1 MNISVNA
8 NQTGGFDNSVS
19 WNPNQQDAKE
29 KRKSLFAGD
38 FQLTNDPVEQRKKLA
53 QKQALKVVRDAWEND
68 QTVNQSIEERR
79 SHYQQMKVL
88 RDEAT
93 EEAARLSEA
102 EKNLQEQYGVS
113 DDSKEQ
119 QDLELLEKYQDY
131 KNGVTTNPLTK
142 EEMEQVSELIKQP
155 LTEYQKRALE
165 LNAQAGK
172 FKIDARD
179 ARLAMKDDV
188 ADVKSILLE
197 KLKSNPMLDA
207 QKAAEEIWK
216 AANEDLIGMAV
227 EEAVEHLEEKMEE
240 QEEKAEK
247 SAEEQ
252 EEKDE
257 QLEELREKRA
267 LEQALIEKTKEAVER
282 AEAEHRRNESP
293 DLDLEEL
300 LDATKM
306 NQQSTDVK
314 ASLNE
319 IKSSMNLLEADLKGI
334 QVDEEI

>member
-19 WNPNQQDAKE
+19 WNPSHKDAKE
-29 KRKSLFAGD
+29 QRKTLFAGD
-38 FQLTNDPVEQRKKLA
+38 IQLTNNPIEQRKKLA

-79 SHYQQMKVL
+79 SHYYQMKNL
-88 RDEAT
+88 N
-93 EEAARLSEA
+93 EEAVEKVKRLSKEEQA
-102 EKNLQEQYGVS
+102 LQEQYGVS
-113 DDSKEQ
+113 ADSKEQ
-119 QDLELLEKYQDY
+119 QDLELLKKYQDY
-131 KNGVTTNPLTK
+131 KNGVTTKPLTK

>member
-8 NQTGGFDNSVS
+8 NQTGGFDNCVS
-19 WNPNQQDAKE
+19 WNPGHQNTKE
-29 KRKSLFAGD
+29 QRKTLFAGD
-38 FQLTNDPVEQRKKLA
+38 IQLTNDPVEQRKKLA

-79 SHYQQMKVL
+79 SHYYQMKSL
-88 RDEAT
+88 N
-93 EEAARLSEA
+93 EEAMGKVKRLSKEEQA
-102 EKNLQEQYGVS
+102 LQEQYGVS

-131 KNGVTTNPLTK
+131 KNGVTTKALTE
-142 EEMEQVSELIKQP
+142 EEMERVSELSKEP

-179 ARLAMKDDV
+179 AKMAMKDDV

-207 QKAAEEIWK
+207 QKTAEEIWE
-216 AANEDLIGMAV
+216 AANADIVSMAV
-227 EEAVEHLEEKMEE
+227 EDAVAYIEEKMEE

-247 SAEEQ
+247 SAEKQ

-257 QLEELREKRA
+257 QLEELKEKRA
-267 LEQALIEKTKEAVER
+267 LEKALIEKTKEAVER

-306 NQQSTDVK
+306 NQQSSDVK

-319 IKSSMNLLEADLKGI
+319 IKNSMNLLEADLMGVK
-334 QVDEEI
+334 VDEEI